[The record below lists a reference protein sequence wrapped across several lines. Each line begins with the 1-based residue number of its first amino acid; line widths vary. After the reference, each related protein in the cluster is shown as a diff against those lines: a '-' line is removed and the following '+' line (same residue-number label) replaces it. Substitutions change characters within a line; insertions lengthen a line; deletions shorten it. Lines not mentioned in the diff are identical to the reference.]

1 MPIYSFRSVWKKK
14 FFNREKKREIAFR
27 QKLIDKVRT
36 AEKFDPE
43 VCKVLFKLMNS
54 KCLAS
59 PGCRHL
65 INKNNYF
72 DTRHTSIIT

>member
-1 MPIYSFRSVWKKK
+1 MYHQISSFYLPTCALTKSSMSIYSFRSVWKKK

-27 QKLIDKVRT
+27 HKLIDKVRT

-54 KCLAS
+54 KCLM
-59 PGCRHL
+59 
-65 INKNNYF
+65 I
-72 DTRHTSIIT
+72 